1 MSKNSPQH
9 ASRITAYSGQLAR
22 PAIPR

>member
-1 MSKNSPQH
+1 MAKNSPQH

-22 PAIPR
+22 PAIPW